1 VQNCPALQGVLLDI
15 LDIIVSAM
23 LPPFDIFRV
32 EANGDSLWVKSTPDF
47 KSARLTVNE
56 LMVSSPGEYVI
67 HSHSTHNDLIVKPP
81 AKENAA
87 KPVIFQ
93 IAYDESLMASRA
105 AVLRAHGFKVVSVFG
120 NEAAKAALA
129 TPHDY
134 ALFIIAHAANQ
145 EVRQEMADWLKA
157 KYPKVPILALN
168 PAYQPQLEP
177 ADYNVVLNGP
187 EEWLFVVEA
196 STGSFV

>member
-1 VQNCPALQGVLLDI
+1 MLRFCA
-15 LDIIVSAM
+15 AM

-32 EANGDSLWVKSTPDF
+32 EAKESSLWVKSTPDF
-47 KSARLTVNE
+47 KSARLAVNE
-56 LMVSSPGEYVI
+56 LMASSPGEYVI
-67 HSHSTHNDLIVKPP
+67 HSHSTHNELIVKPP

-93 IAYDESLMASRA
+93 IAYDERLMASRA
-105 AVLRAHGFKVVSVFG
+105 ELLKAHGFAVVSVLG

-129 TPHDY
+129 MPHDY
-134 ALFIIAHAANQ
+134 ALLHRRACGPPKL
-145 EVRQEMADWLKA
+145 RQEMADWLKA

-168 PAYQPQLEP
+168 PAYQRQLEP

-196 STGSFV
+196 STA